1 MCRTSCLRECLWCM
15 LRVLCC
21 SAVAA
26 LSLRPV
32 TCRCCLYLQWT
43 VLGPWPEWGKFL
55 SRRGKR
61 HLMLV
66 PLELKSCTTQWSV
79 HVGCGGCVLVFW
91 GRGPL
96 HWLLCTEAV
105 PAECRGAGLGVSRS
119 GIHCVGTVLFTEVAY
134 GGGGGTE
141 MGPSQARCF
150 WREEFMLM
158 LSGKSPPRRVNNF
171 PSCV

>member
-61 HLMLV
+61 DLMLV

-91 GRGPL
+91 GGAPCTGSYAQKRCQQSAGGQDSVL
-96 HWLLCTEAV
+96 AGQASTVWALCYLLKWLMV
-105 PAECRGAGLGVSRS
+105 GAGGQKWDLARPVVSGERS
-119 GIHCVGTVLFTEVAY
+119 SCLCSRG
-134 GGGGGTE
+134 
-141 MGPSQARCF
+141 
-150 WREEFMLM
+150 
-158 LSGKSPPRRVNNF
+158 SPPQEE
-171 PSCV
+171 